1 MRKLFKHF
9 SNIFPTFPIS
19 FFLASKGLKTEEP
32 SPTGKSSAKAVE
44 AFWNGSLHREVQ
56 AFGLCWKI
64 ICFFSHVFWFE
75 TALRCFALKSTQL
88 FQELSQ
94 PQGSEARMVPCAA
107 EFH

>member
-1 MRKLFKHF
+1 MGVCIERFRL
-9 SNIFPTFPIS
+9 
-19 FFLASKGLKTEEP
+19 LDCV
-32 SPTGKSSAKAVE
+32 GKSYV
-44 AFWNGSLHREVQ
+44 
-56 AFGLCWKI
+56 
-64 ICFFSHVFWFE
+64 FFHVFWFE